1 MEEPGV
7 HGFAESRTRLSNFTS
22 LAPVIASDLYVNVVL
37 LVAGKWF
44 TQFISNC
51 KCILGEA
58 K

>member
-1 MEEPGV
+1 M
-7 HGFAESRTRLSNFTS
+7 
-22 LAPVIASDLYVNVVL
+22 IASNLCVNVVL
-37 LVAGKWF
+37 LVAGEWF